1 MPSLSYKQ
9 MIKKLFIVFMLL
21 LSSTQF
27 IKAQKTT
34 FIESLQQPNRWVD
47 SVFKSLNRREKIGQ
61 LFMVRAHTDKNKR
74 YEDSVAHIISKEH
87 IGGLVF
93 FQGGPS
99 RQVSL
104 INRYQTLSKTPL
116 WIAMDAEWGTAM
128 RLDSIIPY
136 PYQMTLGAIQ
146 NNDLLY
152 KMGALV
158 AKECKSLG
166 IQINFAPVMDI
177 NNNPNN
183 PVINYRSFGE
193 NKENVA
199 IKSLLYMKG
208 MQDQGL
214 LTTAKHFPGHGD
226 TETDS
231 HFDLPQLNFTRKR
244 LDSVEMYPFKK
255 AISENVSGIMVAH
268 MNIPSLDT
276 TKNLPSTLSKPIVT
290 TILKQQLGFKG
301 LIFSDAMEMKGVVK
315 YFPNGSADVKALI
328 AGVDVIEL
336 SENSL
341 HAEKV
346 IRKAIHHH
354 QLSWADINE
363 KVKKILYAKYWAGLN
378 IRKVIKET
386 NVVNEINSPESA
398 LLKQQLADNAITL
411 IKAAKDFYPTLNFIS
426 KTAVID
432 VSMAEMSVFSKNLKQ
447 NNDSFTFFNL
457 SKTASVSEINLL
469 INELNKYDRIILAL
483 HDLRKRPASTLD
495 YSTHVKKFIA
505 NVAQKNTASVLFAN
519 PYSFNNL
526 PGLENSKSIV
536 IAYQD
541 SKELEIAAAKLFN
554 KEIDALGKL
563 PVTINEQFKYGVGLQ
578 VR

>member
-1 MPSLSYKQ
+1 
-9 MIKKLFIVFMLL
+9 MLL

-34 FIESLQQPNRWVD
+34 FIESLQQPNSWVD

-116 WIAMDAEWGTAM
+116 WISMDAEWGTAM
-128 RLDSIIPY
+128 RLDSLIPY

-158 AKECKSLG
+158 GKECKSLG

-199 IKSLLYMKG
+199 IKSLLYIKG

-386 NVVNEINSPESA
+386 NVVDEINSPESA

-432 VSMAEMSVFSKNLKQ
+432 VSMAEISVFSKNLKQ

-457 SKTASVSEINLL
+457 SKTASLSEINLL

-495 YSTHVKKFIA
+495 YSTLVKKFMADI
-505 NVAQKNTASVLFAN
+505 AQKNTACILFAN